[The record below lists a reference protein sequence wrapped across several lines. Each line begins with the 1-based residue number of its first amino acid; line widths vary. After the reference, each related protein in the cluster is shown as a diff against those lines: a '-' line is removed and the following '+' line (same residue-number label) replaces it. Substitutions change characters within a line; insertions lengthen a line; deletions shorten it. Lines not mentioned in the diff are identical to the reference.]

1 MRARFIASTCP
12 QKEDRV
18 NRRMTAG
25 LAVLALATA
34 GGAGIAA
41 ASGGS
46 GSLDAGKNLLPQAKI
61 TQQQAE
67 HAAQSAASGSLNETD
82 LEHYEGT
89 LVYNVDVGSKDV
101 KVDAS
106 TGKVLAVNA
115 DD

>member
-1 MRARFIASTCP
+1 VNT
-12 QKEDRV
+12 RV
-18 NRRMTAG
+18 KRRITTAV
-25 LAVLALATA
+25 AVLALATA

-41 ASGGS
+41 ANGSFGS
-46 GSLDAGKNLLPQAKI
+46 GLDDGKSLASEARI

-67 HAAQSAASGSLNETD
+67 QAAQSAAPGALNETD
-82 LEHYEGT
+82 LEKYKGD

>member
-1 MRARFIASTCP
+1 M
-12 QKEDRV
+12 KEDRV
-18 NRRMTAG
+18 NRRITAG
-25 LAVLALATA
+25 VAVIALASA

-46 GSLDAGKNLLPQAKI
+46 GSGLDDGKDLVSQAKI
-61 TQQQAE
+61 TQRQAE
-67 HAAQSAASGSLNETD
+67 KAAQSAASGSLNETD
-82 LEHYEGT
+82 LEHYRGD